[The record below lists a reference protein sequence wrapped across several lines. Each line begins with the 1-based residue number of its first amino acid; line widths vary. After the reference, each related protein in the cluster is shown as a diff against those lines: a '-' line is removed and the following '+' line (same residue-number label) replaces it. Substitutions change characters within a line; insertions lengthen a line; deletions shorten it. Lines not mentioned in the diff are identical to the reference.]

1 MDEEKKDVFLLIIFA
16 GIIFVVGSY
25 FILRQDP
32 YPRTLGKEQLE
43 IIADRLEK
51 DLNKKF
57 SEDPNII
64 QLIPDVQ
71 DLPTVYGTLSKTAS
85 ETLINTNIGVEVDV
99 EVDQSKKFII
109 KIERISGVLLI
120 IVVSFGVPVFYI
132 KINQR
137 IQAILKTES
146 QQSKP

>member
-1 MDEEKKDVFLLIIFA
+1 MAKEKKGVFLLIISA

-43 IIADRLEK
+43 KIADRLEK
-51 DLNKKF
+51 GLKEKF

-64 QLIPDVQ
+64 LIPDVQ
-71 DLPTVYGTLSKTAS
+71 VPPTVYDTLSKTAS
-85 ETLINTNIGVEVDV
+85 ETLINTNTGVDIDVDI
-99 EVDQSKKFII
+99 DQSKKFII

-120 IVVSFGVPVFYI
+120 VAVSVGVQVYSN

-137 IQAILKTES
+137 TQAIQKTES
-146 QQSKP
+146 QQSKT